1 MTTRAATTDWVD
13 RKRPFWLVGA
23 VMPFLPMMGY
33 GLVQA
38 TGLSVMWWFG
48 PVFIFILTPLL
59 DHIVG
64 TDASNPP
71 ESAVQG
77 LEADR
82 YYRYAL
88 YAAIPP
94 LYINFIWSAWM
105 LASGGLD
112 WVGLSGLT
120 ATIGIVSGGVGISV
134 AHELGHKHALLERL
148 LAKLAL
154 MPVAYGHFF
163 VEHNRGHHV
172 RVATPEDPASAR
184 YGESFYAFFPR
195 VVIGS
200 VRSAWGLEK
209 SRLARLGYSTW
220 NWRNDNLQAW
230 GGTAVLYGILTMWLG
245 WTVLPFLIAQALYGA
260 SLLESVNYVEHYGLL
275 RQTLADGRYEPCR
288 PEHSWNNNH
297 VVTNLSL
304 YHLQRHSDH
313 HAHASR
319 SYQALRHFD
328 ESPLL
333 PAGYGTM
340 IVLAYLPPLW
350 FKVMN
355 PIVSAHYGGDLG
367 KANRK
372 PGQMRQNTF

>member
-1 MTTRAATTDWVD
+1 MSTATTLQGWVD
-13 RKRPFWLVGA
+13 RKRPYWMVGA
-23 VMPFLPMMGY
+23 GMPFLPLAGY

-38 TGLSVMWWFG
+38 TGSSLWWWFG
-48 PVFIFILTPLL
+48 PVVIFIITPIL
-59 DHIVG
+59 DHIIG
-64 TDASNPP
+64 SDASNPP
-71 ESAVQG
+71 ESAVQE
-77 LEADR
+77 LEADP

-94 LYINFIWSAWM
+94 LYFNFVWSAWM
-105 LASGGLD
+105 LAHGGLD
-112 WVGLSGLT
+112 WIGLSGLT

-134 AHELGHKHALLERL
+134 AHELGHKHALLQRV

-195 VVIGS
+195 VWIGS
-200 VRSAWGLEK
+200 IRSAWELER
-209 SRLARLGYSTW
+209 SRLAKRGHSPW
-220 NWRNDNLQAW
+220 HWQNDNLQAW
-230 GGTAVLYGILTMWLG
+230 MGTAVLYGALTAWLG
-245 WTVLPFLIAQALYGA
+245 WRVLPFLIVQAIYGA

-275 RQTLADGRYEPCR
+275 RGKLPDGRYEPCR

-319 SYQALRHFD
+319 AYQALRHFD
-328 ESPLL
+328 ESPML

-355 PIVSAHYGGDLG
+355 PIVRTHYGGDMTRV
-367 KANRK
+367 NRQ
-372 PGQMRQNTF
+372 PGRGAER

>member
-1 MTTRAATTDWVD
+1 MSAGAAPAAWVD
-13 RKRPFWLVGA
+13 PKRPYWLIGA
-23 VMPFLPMMGY
+23 LMPFLPLACY
-33 GLVQA
+33 GLVRV
-38 TGLSVMWWFG
+38 TGLSIFWWFG
-48 PVFIFILTPLL
+48 PAFVFILTPLL
-59 DHIVG
+59 DHVVG
-64 TDASNPP
+64 TDSSNPP
-71 ESAVQG
+71 ESEVRA
-77 LEADR
+77 LEADP

-94 LYINFIWSAWM
+94 LYFNFVWSAWM

-112 WVGLSGLT
+112 LIGMLGLT
-120 ATIGIVSGGVGISV
+120 ASIGIVSGGVGISV
-134 AHELGHKHALLERL
+134 AHELGHKHARL
-148 LAKLAL
+148 QRVLAKLAL

-195 VVIGS
+195 VLIGS
-200 VRSAWGLEK
+200 IRSAWGLEK
-209 SRLARLGYSTW
+209 ARLAKQGRSPW
-220 NWRNDNLQAW
+220 HWRNDNLQAW
-230 GGTAVLYGILTMWLG
+230 GGTALLYSALVAWLG
-245 WTVLPFLIAQALYGA
+245 WTVLPFLLLQALYGA

-275 RQTLADGRYEPCR
+275 RQKLPDGRYEPCR

-297 VVTNLSL
+297 IVTNLSL

-328 ESPLL
+328 ESPAL

-355 PIVSAHYGGDLG
+355 PIVAAHYGGDLG
-367 KANRK
+367 KANR
-372 PGQMRQNTF
+372 GHA